1 MKDILWLIQKTLSVL
16 LKNKKSLLIIIS
28 LPIIGTLLSF
38 SIYGN
43 VGQGTLNIGVINK
56 ENQSIAN
63 DTVKFL
69 EGLNHVNVSMVKES
83 EVEDKLTSKKLDGVI
98 TLESGFSESVRE
110 GKPSHIG
117 ISSIK
122 GEQVTAFIKSYLYN
136 YIDNIASISKVAGTD
151 QSAFDT
157 MYAGYQK
164 GSFKVKTATLEDTSK
179 NKDMTNQT
187 MGYLIMFMLFSAA
200 NLSGYILKE
209 KENRTYFRLLSTPI
223 DGKKFILSNV
233 GVNMMIL
240 TVQIM
245 ITILFLTN
253 VFHTNINMPFIVMIG
268 VLMIFALVAVGMSL
282 VIVAFSK
289 NSASANTMQ
298 NMVIVPTCL
307 LAGCYF
313 PYDIMP
319 KSVQKVADFLPQ
331 RWLLDT
337 VSKLQQGI
345 PFSEL
350 YLNILI
356 LFAFAI
362 AFFLIAIYK
371 FGRNNDARNFV

>member
-28 LPIIGTLLSF
+28 LPIIGTLISF

-43 VGQGTLNIGVINK
+43 AGQGTLNIGIVNK
-56 ENQSIAN
+56 ENEPIAN
-63 DTVKFL
+63 DTIKFL
-69 EGLNHVNVSMVKES
+69 EGLNHVNVSKVKES

-98 TLESGFSESVRE
+98 TLDSGFSKSVRE
-110 GKPSHIG
+110 GKPDHIE

-122 GEQVTAFIKSYLYN
+122 GDQVTGFIKTYLYN
-136 YIDNIASISKVAGTD
+136 YIDNIAAISKVAGTD
-151 QSAFDT
+151 QSIFDN

-164 GSFKVKTATLEDTSK
+164 GSFKMKTETLEDTSK

-200 NLSGYILKE
+200 NLSGHILKE
-209 KENRTYFRLLSTPI
+209 KENRTYFRLLSTTI

-233 GVNMMIL
+233 GVNMIIL
-240 TVQIM
+240 TVQIL

-253 VFHTNINMPFIVMIG
+253 VFHTNINMPFIVMMG
-268 VLMIFALVAVGMSL
+268 VLMLFALIAIGISL
-282 VIVAFSK
+282 VLVAFSK
-289 NSASANTMQ
+289 NSASANAMQ

-319 KSVQKVADFLPQ
+319 NAVQKVANFLPQ

-337 VSKLQQGI
+337 VSKLQQGM

>member
-16 LKNKKSLLIIIS
+16 LKNKKGLFIIIS
-28 LPIIGTLLSF
+28 LPIIGTLISF

-43 VGQGTLNIGVINK
+43 AGQGTLNIGIVNK
-56 ENQSIAN
+56 ENEPIAN
-63 DTVKFL
+63 DTIKFL
-69 EGLNHVNVSMVKES
+69 EGLNNVNVSKIKES

-98 TLESGFSESVRE
+98 TLESGFSKSIRE
-110 GKPSHIG
+110 GKPDHIEVA
-117 ISSIK
+117 SIK
-122 GEQVTAFIKSYLYN
+122 GDQVTGFIKSYLYN
-136 YIDNIASISKVAGTD
+136 YIDNVAAISKVAGTD
-151 QSAFDT
+151 QSTFDT

-164 GSFKVKTATLEDTSK
+164 NAFKMKTETLEDTSK

-187 MGYLIMFMLFSAA
+187 MGYLIMFMLFSAV
-200 NLSGYILKE
+200 NLSGFILKE

-233 GVNMMIL
+233 AVNMMIL
-240 TVQIM
+240 TLQIVIAVLCM
-245 ITILFLTN
+245 TN

-268 VLMIFALVAVGMSL
+268 VLMIFALIAVGLSL
-282 VIVAFSK
+282 VIVSFSK
-289 NSASANTMQ
+289 SSAASNAMQ
-298 NMVIVPTCL
+298 NLVIVPTCL

-319 KSVQKVADFLPQ
+319 KAVQKVADFLPQ

-337 VSKLQQGI
+337 ISKLQQGI

-356 LFAFAI
+356 LFAFAV

>member
-1 MKDILWLIQKTLSVL
+1 MKDILWLIRKTLAAL
-16 LKNKKSLLIIIS
+16 FKNKKGLLLIVS
-28 LPIIGTLLSF
+28 LPIIGTLISF

-56 ENQSIAN
+56 ENQPIAN

-69 EGLNHVNVSMVKES
+69 EGLNYVNVSKIKES
-83 EVEDKLTSKKLDGVI
+83 EVEDKLISKKLDGVI
-98 TLESGFSESVRE
+98 TLQSGFSESVQA
-110 GKPSHIG
+110 GKPSHIEV
-117 ISSIK
+117 SSIK
-122 GEQVTAFIKSYLYN
+122 GDQVTVFIKSYLYN
-136 YIDNIASISKVAGTD
+136 YVDNIAAISKVAGAD
-151 QSAFDT
+151 QSTFDS

-164 GSFKVKTATLEDTSK
+164 SSFKVKAETLEDTSK

-187 MGYLIMFMLFSAA
+187 IGYLIMFMLFSAA
-200 NLSGYILKE
+200 NLSGIILKE

-233 GVNMMIL
+233 AVNMIIL
-240 TVQIM
+240 TVQIV
-245 ITILFLTN
+245 IAVLFMKY
-253 VFHTNINMPFIVMIG
+253 VFHTNINMPFTVMIG
-268 VLMIFALVAVGMSL
+268 VLMIFALIAIGLSL
-282 VIVAFSK
+282 VIVSFAK
-289 NSASANTMQ
+289 NSTASNAMQ
-298 NMVIVPTCL
+298 NVVIVPTCL

-319 KSVQKVADFLPQ
+319 KTVQKIADFLPQ
-331 RWLLDT
+331 RWLMDT
-337 VSKLQQGI
+337 ISKLQQGI

>member
-16 LKNKKSLLIIIS
+16 LKNKKGLLIIIG
-28 LPIIGTLLSF
+28 LPIIGSLISF

-43 VGQGTLNIGVINK
+43 VGQGTLNIGVVNK
-56 ENQSIAN
+56 ENQYIAN

-69 EGLNHVNVSMVKES
+69 EGLNHVKVSKIKES

-98 TLESGFSESVRE
+98 TLNKGFSQSVRD
-110 GKPSHIG
+110 GKPSHIEVA
-117 ISSIK
+117 SIK
-122 GEQVTAFIKSYLYN
+122 GDQVTGFVKSYLYN
-136 YIDNIASISKVAGTD
+136 YIDNIVAISKVAQND
-151 QSAFDT
+151 QSTFDN

-164 GSFKVKTATLEDTSK
+164 SLFKVKAETLQDTSK

-187 MGYLIMFMLFSAA
+187 VGYLIMFMLFSAV
-200 NLSGYILKE
+200 NLSELILKE

-233 GVNMMIL
+233 AVNMIVL
-240 TVQIM
+240 VVQIVVAV
-245 ITILFLTN
+245 LFMTN
-253 VFHTNINMPFIVMIG
+253 VFHTNINMPFMVMIG
-268 VLMIFALVAVGMSL
+268 VLMIFALVAIGMSL
-282 VIVAFSK
+282 AIVSFAK
-289 NSASANTMQ
+289 NATSANAMQ
-298 NMVIVPTCL
+298 NIIITPTCL
-307 LAGCYF
+307 LAGCFF
-313 PYDIMP
+313 PFEIMP
-319 KSVQKVADFLPQ
+319 TSVQKIADFLPQ

-337 VSKLQQGI
+337 IGKLQQGT
-345 PFSEL
+345 PFADL

-371 FGRNNDARNFV
+371 FGRNNDARNFM

>member
-16 LKNKKSLLIIIS
+16 LKNKKGLLIIIS
-28 LPIIGTLLSF
+28 LPIIGTLISF

-56 ENQSIAN
+56 ENQPIAN

-69 EGLNHVNVSMVKES
+69 EGLNHVKVSKVKES

-98 TLESGFSESVRE
+98 TFQSGFSQSVRD
-110 GKPSHIG
+110 GKPSRIE

-122 GEQVTAFIKSYLYN
+122 GDQVTVFIKSYLYN
-136 YIDNIASISKVAGTD
+136 YVDNIAAISKVAGTD
-151 QSAFDT
+151 QSTFDN

-164 GSFKVKTATLEDTSK
+164 SSFKVKSETIEDTSK

-187 MGYLIMFMLFSAA
+187 MGFLIVFMLFSAV
-200 NLSGYILKE
+200 NFSGFILKE

-223 DGKKFILSNV
+223 DGKKFIGSNV
-233 GVNMMIL
+233 AVNMIIL
-240 TVQIM
+240 TIQIV
-245 ITILFLTN
+245 IAVLFMTN
-253 VFHTNINMPFIVMIG
+253 VFHTNINMPFIVMVG
-268 VLMIFALVAVGMSL
+268 VLMIFALIAIGLSL
-282 VIVAFSK
+282 VIVSFAK
-289 NSASANTMQ
+289 NSTAANAMQ
-298 NMVIVPTCL
+298 NIVIVPTCL

-319 KSVQKVADFLPQ
+319 KTVQKIADFLPQ

-337 VSKLQQGI
+337 IEKLQQGI

-371 FGRNNDARNFV
+371 FGRNNDARNFI

>member
-1 MKDILWLIQKTLSVL
+1 MKT
-16 LKNKKSLLIIIS
+16 
-28 LPIIGTLLSF
+28 
-38 SIYGN
+38 
-43 VGQGTLNIGVINK
+43 
-56 ENQSIAN
+56 E
-63 DTVKFL
+63 
-69 EGLNHVNVSMVKES
+69 
-83 EVEDKLTSKKLDGVI
+83 
-98 TLESGFSESVRE
+98 
-110 GKPSHIG
+110 
-117 ISSIK
+117 
-122 GEQVTAFIKSYLYN
+122 
-136 YIDNIASISKVAGTD
+136 
-151 QSAFDT
+151 
-157 MYAGYQK
+157 
-164 GSFKVKTATLEDTSK
+164 TLEDTSK

-187 MGYLIMFMLFSAA
+187 MGYLIMFMLFSAV
-200 NLSGYILKE
+200 NLSGFILKE

-233 GVNMMIL
+233 AVNMMIL
-240 TVQIM
+240 TLQSVIAV
-245 ITILFLTN
+245 LFMTN

-268 VLMIFALVAVGMSL
+268 VLMIFALIAIGLSL
-282 VIVAFSK
+282 VIVSFSK
-289 NSASANTMQ
+289 SSVASNAMQ
-298 NMVIVPTCL
+298 NLVIVPTCL

-319 KSVQKVADFLPQ
+319 KAVQKVADFLPR

-337 VSKLQQGI
+337 IAKLQQGI

>member
-16 LKNKKSLLIIIS
+16 LKNKKGLLIIIG
-28 LPIIGTLLSF
+28 LPIIGSLISF

-43 VGQGTLNIGVINK
+43 VGQGTLNIGVVNK
-56 ENQSIAN
+56 ENQYIAN

-69 EGLNHVNVSMVKES
+69 EGLNHVKVSKIKES

-98 TLESGFSESVRE
+98 TLNKGFSQSVRD
-110 GKPSHIG
+110 GKPSHIEVAL
-117 ISSIK
+117 IK
-122 GEQVTAFIKSYLYN
+122 GDQVTGFVKSYLYN
-136 YIDNIASISKVAGTD
+136 YIDNIVAISKVAQND
-151 QSAFDT
+151 QSTFDN

-164 GSFKVKTATLEDTSK
+164 SSFKVKAETLQDTSK

-187 MGYLIMFMLFSAA
+187 VGYLIMFMLFSAV
-200 NLSGYILKE
+200 NLSELILKE

-233 GVNMMIL
+233 AVNMIVL
-240 TVQIM
+240 VVQIVVAV
-245 ITILFLTN
+245 LFMTN
-253 VFHTNINMPFIVMIG
+253 VFHTNINMPFMVMIG
-268 VLMIFALVAVGMSL
+268 VLMIFALVAIGMSL
-282 VIVAFSK
+282 AIVSFAK
-289 NSASANTMQ
+289 SATSANAMQ
-298 NMVIVPTCL
+298 NIIITPTCL
-307 LAGCYF
+307 LAGCFF
-313 PYDIMP
+313 PFEIMP
-319 KSVQKVADFLPQ
+319 TSVQKIADFLPQ

-337 VSKLQQGI
+337 IGKLQQGT
-345 PFSEL
+345 PFADL

-371 FGRNNDARNFV
+371 FGRNNDARNFM

>member
-16 LKNKKSLLIIIS
+16 LKNKKGLLIIIS
-28 LPIIGTLLSF
+28 LPIIGTLISF

-56 ENQSIAN
+56 ENQPIAN

-69 EGLNHVNVSMVKES
+69 EGLNHVNVSKVKES

-98 TLESGFSESVRE
+98 TLDSGFSESVRE
-110 GKPSHIG
+110 GKPSHIE

-122 GEQVTAFIKSYLYN
+122 GDQVTGFIKSYLYN
-136 YIDNIASISKVAGTD
+136 YVDNIAAISKVAGMD
-151 QSAFDT
+151 QSTFDN

-164 GSFKVKTATLEDTSK
+164 SSFKVKAETLEDTSK

-187 MGYLIMFMLFSAA
+187 MGYLIMFMLFSAV
-200 NLSGYILKE
+200 NLSGFILKE

-233 GVNMMIL
+233 AVNMMIL
-240 TVQIM
+240 TVQIV
-245 ITILFLTN
+245 IAVLFMTN

-268 VLMIFALVAVGMSL
+268 VLMLFALIAIGLSL
-282 VIVAFSK
+282 VIVSFSK
-289 NSASANTMQ
+289 SSTASNAMQ
-298 NMVIVPTCL
+298 NIVIVPTCL

-319 KSVQKVADFLPQ
+319 KAVQKVADFLPQ

-337 VSKLQQGI
+337 ISKLQQGI